1 VIHITVATVIYFTV
15 ERTGVGDDAGVMI
28 RRLSLTEHGLLELLA
43 GLALIGAPLV
53 LGLGPVALA
62 AGVGAGALVAGLG
75 LSDGMPI
82 SAHMAADV
90 TIGAVL
96 LGVAAALAGV
106 GETAA
111 ATLLA
116 LGAVVELLL
125 SFVTRWTRPA

>member
-1 VIHITVATVIYFTV
+1 
-15 ERTGVGDDAGVMI
+15 ML
-28 RRLSLTEHGLLELLA
+28 RRLSLTEHGLLELVA

-75 LSDGMPI
+75 LSDGVPI

-90 TIGAVL
+90 AIGAGL
-96 LGVAAALAGV
+96 LGVAAALASV

-125 SFVTRWTRPA
+125 SFVTRWTRPT